1 MSNYP
6 NMSYCMFENT
16 AAAMDQIAEAVQAAI
31 DDRELLVLSRYEDRP
46 FNEMYDKCRALM
58 FLLGEYDQM
67 QAEINDAECR
77 EEEDDAIDEA

>member
-16 AAAMDQIAEAVQAAI
+16 SNAMDQIASALEDAI
-31 DDRELLVLSRYEDRP
+31 ENNKLLELNQYEERP
-46 FNEMYDKCRALM
+46 FTSMHDKCVSLM
-58 FLLGEYDQM
+58 RLLEDYDQM

-77 EEEDDAIDEA
+77 EEEDDAIDET